1 MPVPIGS
8 TLGILG
14 DNCRLRQS
22 VLPIS
27 KKQVTR
33 WTDGLDLPRGG
44 ETVLYTGQMYQLV
57 PAIDAMSLQ
66 LAKYENSWITQYFGV
81 GRAVNKVIN
90 LAGFMSHAGPE
101 AQAAYNR
108 PLRNIARLLKYA
120 GVDFGYLYEKDLY
133 SGALVYDE
141 GLDDVFISH
150 ARLIYSLL
158 KNSNVKN
165 IITVDPHTTNMLR
178 SIYPGVIQAFDIQVK
193 SYLEVLAER
202 KLQSVKKLDL
212 DVTIHDSCIYAR
224 QEGVVD
230 QPRSLLKHGGIRIQK
245 AELSGKLAYCCG
257 GPLES
262 LFPARSTEIAKKRIA
277 QLSDCAPEIVTS
289 CPLCLANLK
298 RVAPETIKIRDISDY
313 LVEAFCPE

>member
-1 MPVPIGS
+1 
-8 TLGILG
+8 
-14 DNCRLRQS
+14 
-22 VLPIS
+22 
-27 KKQVTR
+27 
-33 WTDGLDLPRGG
+33 
-44 ETVLYTGQMYQLV
+44 
-57 PAIDAMSLQ
+57 
-66 LAKYENSWITQYFGV
+66 V

>member
-1 MPVPIGS
+1 MPVPIGN
-8 TLGILG
+8 TLGILA
-14 DNCRLRQS
+14 DNCRLRKS
-22 VLPIS
+22 VLPLNQ
-27 KKQVTR
+27 KQVTR
-33 WTDGLDLPRGG
+33 WTNGLNLPRGG

-66 LAKYENSWITQYFGV
+66 LAKYEDSWITQYFGV
-81 GRAVNKVIN
+81 GRAVNKLIN
-90 LAGFMSHAGPE
+90 LSGFLAHTRPE
-101 AQAAYNR
+101 EQAAYNR
-108 PLRNIARLLKYA
+108 PLRNIARLLKSA

-141 GLDDVFISH
+141 GLDDVFVSH
-150 ARLIYSLL
+150 ARLVYSLL

-165 IITVDPHTTNMLR
+165 VITVDPHTTNMLR
-178 SIYPGVIQAFDIQVK
+178 TVYPKVIPEFDIQV
-193 SYLEVLAER
+193 SPYLEVLAER

-230 QPRSLLKHGGIRIQK
+230 QPRSLLKQSGVRIQE

-262 LFPARSTEIAKKRIA
+262 LFPARSTEIAKKRIE
-277 QLSDCAPEIVTS
+277 QLADCAPEIVTS
-289 CPLCLANLK
+289 CPLCLANLN
-298 RVAPETIKIRDISDY
+298 RVAPATIKIRDISDY
-313 LVEAFCPE
+313 LAEAFCPE